1 MGTAEATKA
10 DELWG
15 SLGLSKTSAGTARK
29 KAYVAMLS
37 AAVLDERSR
46 GVSLGDIERRWGLP
60 GLEGTE
66 ESWRDTALGY
76 FRDTLRSSRF
86 EAFTIISGNAVRRPM
101 NKFGLRNARWAVCAD
116 RHTTYWRG

>member
-10 DELWG
+10 DGLWG

-46 GVSLGDIERRWGLP
+46 GVWLGDIERRWGLP

-66 ESWRDTALGY
+66 ESWRDTGSLATFGT
-76 FRDTLRSSRF
+76 RC
-86 EAFTIISGNAVRRPM
+86 
-101 NKFGLRNARWAVCAD
+101 GLRGSRLLPSSAGMLFGD
-116 RHTTYWRG
+116 R